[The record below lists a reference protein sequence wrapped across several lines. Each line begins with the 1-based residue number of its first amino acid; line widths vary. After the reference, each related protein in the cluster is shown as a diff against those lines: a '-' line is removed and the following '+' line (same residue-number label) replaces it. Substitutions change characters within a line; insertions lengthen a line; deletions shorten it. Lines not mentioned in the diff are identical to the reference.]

1 MTVAEDTQFED
12 EKIIDD
18 LVAASRLAQ
27 QHYEAN
33 GSQEVFDKACQAV
46 AWVLMEP
53 ERNKQL
59 AELAVAE
66 TGLGNVA
73 DKIKKNHKILD
84 VFL

>member
-1 MTVAEDTQFED
+1 MTVAEDKQFED

-18 LVAASRLAQ
+18 LVAAGRLAQ

-73 DKIKKNHKILD
+73 DKIKKTIIKHWG
-84 VFL
+84 

>member
-18 LVAASRLAQ
+18 LVAAGRLAQ

-53 ERNKQL
+53 
-59 AELAVAE
+59 
-66 TGLGNVA
+66 
-73 DKIKKNHKILD
+73 
-84 VFL
+84 